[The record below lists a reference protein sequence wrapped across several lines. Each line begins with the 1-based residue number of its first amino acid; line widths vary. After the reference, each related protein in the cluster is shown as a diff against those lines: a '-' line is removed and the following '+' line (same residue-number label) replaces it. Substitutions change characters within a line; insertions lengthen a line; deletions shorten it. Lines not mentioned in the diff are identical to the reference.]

1 MKWTPDG
8 TVLGMSWTGGGW
20 SLWSVF
26 GSLLTVSLRWD
37 YSEDPLSHA
46 ITITNMVSANLTFIL
61 YSDALAY
68 LFLNIYEIYVIF
80 FYAIVL

>member
-8 TVLGMSWTGGGW
+8 TVLGMSWVGGGL

-37 YSEDPLSHA
+37 YSQDPLSHA
-46 ITITNMVSANLTFIL
+46 ITITNMVSNHYFGIEYFLHICFL
-61 YSDALAY
+61 LA
-68 LFLNIYEIYVIF
+68 
-80 FYAIVL
+80 